1 MPPDVRTSNFLQTAR
16 EMLNAAGKTPQDAVA
31 DYLRMLWEHAISN
44 MKRKCGQ
51 RAVDGL
57 PFKVVITI
65 PAVWPP
71 YAERK
76 MREAAQRA
84 GILQARICG
93 STTLEFVSEPEAVA
107 LATLREFQSRDRS
120 TVRSDI
126 NVSMPPDGSH
136 D

>member
-1 MPPDVRTSNFLQTAR
+1 MPADVRNSDFLQTAR
-16 EMLNAAGKTPQDAVA
+16 EKLNAIGKTPQDAVA
-31 DYLRMLWEHAISN
+31 DYLRVLWEHAISSI
-44 MKRKCGQ
+44 KRDRGH

-84 GILQARICG
+84 GILQSRPCG
-93 STTLEFVSEPEAVA
+93 PTTLDLVSEPEAAA

-120 TVRSDI
+120 SVRNDI
-126 NVSMPPDGSH
+126 NASMLGDASP
-136 D
+136 